1 MHQRSTPHELDGT
14 PGPLVDPELRD
25 TTATNAAPSRPVT
38 VIVGGVAGGMSAATR
53 LRRLDEDREIIV
65 LERSGA
71 VSFANCGLPY
81 HVSGMIPDRASLEL
95 QDPARLAARFRID
108 ARVRS
113 EVVAIDRGMRSVTV
127 RPADGTEYELGYDE
141 LVLSPGAAPRLPDR
155 VAPDA
160 PVHTLRTLDDL
171 DDVMTAVDRLPEGAR
186 AVVIGGGYIGVEMA
200 DNLHR
205 RGLTT
210 TIVQRASTLLGGLD
224 PEMAA
229 PIAEHVVRRGV
240 HLRLGRAVVSVEA
253 HRVVLDDGSA
263 ELADL
268 VIAAMGV
275 VPESRLARTAGLE
288 VGPTGGIVV
297 DEAHRTSDPAIFAI
311 GDAVE
316 KRDRVDGSARLV
328 SLAGLANRHGRAVAD
343 AIAGRPSPA
352 APALGT
358 AVVDVLGLTV
368 ASTGW
373 SEQDARARG
382 VAARAIH
389 THPLSHAGY
398 FPGARPMS
406 LKLVVDART
415 DRILGAQAVGTEG
428 VARRIDVIATAM
440 TADLAASALADLEL
454 AYAPQYGAAK
464 DPVNMLGYI
473 ARNIADGEDATIQWH
488 ELDDS
493 LAAGAVLLDVRAEG
507 QLAEGTIPGAL
518 WIPVERLRDRA
529 HEFAGRPIVVH
540 CRVGQGAHTAAR
552 LLAGLGHDVVNL
564 DGGFLTWRDGMR
576 ARALDHDTDA
586 ATADRRAA

>member
-1 MHQRSTPHELDGT
+1 MHHRSTPN
-14 PGPLVDPELRD
+14 PL
-25 TTATNAAPSRPVT
+25 APAPAPAPAPVT
-38 VIVGGVAGGMSAATR
+38 VIVGGVAGGMSTATR

-81 HVSGMIPDRASLEL
+81 HVSGVIPERAALEL

-113 EVVAIDRGMRSVTV
+113 EVVAIDRAARRVTV
-127 RPADGTEYELGYDE
+127 RPADGADYELGYDE

-160 PVHTLRTLDDL
+160 PLHALRTLDDL
-171 DDVMTAVDRLPEGAR
+171 DAVMAAVDGLPSRAR

-205 RGLTT
+205 RGLET
-210 TIVQRASTLLGGLD
+210 TIVQRSSRLIGGLD

-229 PIAEHVVRRGV
+229 PLAEHVLERGLG
-240 HLRLGRAVVSVEA
+240 LRFGNAVTAVEA
-253 HRVVLDDGSA
+253 RRVVLDDGSA
-263 ELADL
+263 LPADL

-275 VPESRLARTAGLE
+275 VPESGLARAAGLE
-288 VGPTGGIVV
+288 IGATGGIVV
-297 DEAHRTSDPAIFAI
+297 DESHRTSDPAIYAI
-311 GDAVE
+311 GDAAE
-316 KRDRVDGSARLV
+316 KRDRVDGSGRLV
-328 SLAGLANRHGRAVAD
+328 PLAGLANRHGRAVAD
-343 AIAGRPSPA
+343 AIAGRPSIA

-358 AVVDVLGLTV
+358 AVIDVLGLTA

-373 SEQDARARG
+373 SEEHARSRG
-382 VAARAIH
+382 IEVRVIH
-389 THPLSHAGY
+389 SHPLSHAGY

-428 VARRIDVIATAM
+428 VTRRIDVIATAM
-440 TADLAASALADLEL
+440 AANLAASALADLEL
-454 AYAPQYGAAK
+454 AYAPQYGSAK

-473 ARNIADGEDATIQWH
+473 ARNLADGEDTTIQWH
-488 ELDDS
+488 ELDD
-493 LAAGAVLLDVRAEG
+493 AVADGAVLLDVRAAG
-507 QLAEGTIPGAL
+507 QLAEGAIPGAT
-518 WIPVERLRDRA
+518 WIPVEELRERA
-529 HEFAGRPIVVH
+529 DAYAGRRIVVH

-552 LLAGLGHDVVNL
+552 LLASLGHDVVNL
-564 DGGFLTWRDGMR
+564 DGGYLTWRDGMR
-576 ARALDHDTDA
+576 SVDHQQSTDA
-586 ATADRRAA
+586 TSADLRAA